1 VAELTQ
7 SLDYEITK
15 ILIRIQ
21 HGHRLYCRAILDSL
35 LNLLVMRGIVV
46 PRGF

>member
-7 SLDYEITK
+7 ALDYRITK
-15 ILIRIQ
+15 ILVRIQ
-21 HGHRLYCRAILDSL
+21 HGHWLYFCSILDSL
-35 LNLLVMRGIVV
+35 LNLFAMRGIIV